1 MTATVDRPVEEA
13 PSGGKVPLVEL
24 KNIGKSYG
32 NITALKDI
40 SLRVHAGEVTGILG
54 DNGAGKSTLIKI
66 IAGYHPQTDGEL
78 LVDGESIKF
87 TSPKDALGKGIATV
101 YQNLAVVPLM
111 PVWRNFFLGQEIR
124 QGRFPW
130 ALDSNAMRA
139 TTLTELSK
147 MGIELP
153 DVDVPIGSLSGGQ
166 RQCVA
171 IARAV
176 FFGARVLIL
185 DEPTAALGV
194 KQSGV
199 VLKYITA
206 AKEAGF
212 GVVFITHNPH
222 HAHMVGDHF
231 VLLNRGQQK
240 LDCTYDDIT
249 LEHLTQEMAGG
260 DELEAL
266 SHELRGRQELTRSHA
281 CCSVRGVD
289 IGHVLHRVGGV
300 DRQWRHRRA
309 HARRTPPADSCR
321 GPGAVVL
328 HLGTRRRP
336 NGQPVVLV
344 RLDEVV
350 HQQISLGAD
359 DAQGERVVGGGHGV
373 GAQSGRAAGEA
384 EFHVAPFV
392 NARSAFLRVRT
403 DDRRV
408 AEPAHDVQPVTAE
421 IHQRPAGHL
430 E

>member
-1 MTATVDRPVEEA
+1 MTATVET
-13 PSGGKVPLVEL
+13 PSNAASDGKKVPLVEL
-24 KNIGKSYG
+24 RNVGKSYG

-66 IAGYHPQTDGEL
+66 IAGLHQQTDGDL
-78 LVDGESIKF
+78 LVDGESTKF
-87 TSPKDALGKGIATV
+87 SSPADALDKGIATV

-111 PVWRNFFLGQEIR
+111 PVWRNFFLGQEVR
-124 QGRFPW
+124 KKSFPW
-130 ALDSNAMRA
+130 SLDANAMRA
-139 TTLTELSK
+139 TTLAELSK

-153 DVDVPIGSLSGGQ
+153 DVDAPIGSLSGGQ

-231 VLLNRGQQK
+231 VLLNRGRQK

-249 LEHLTQEMAGG
+249 LEHLTQQMAGG

-266 SHELRGRQELTRSHA
+266 SHELRGST
-281 CCSVRGVD
+281 
-289 IGHVLHRVGGV
+289 
-300 DRQWRHRRA
+300 
-309 HARRTPPADSCR
+309 
-321 GPGAVVL
+321 
-328 HLGTRRRP
+328 
-336 NGQPVVLV
+336 
-344 RLDEVV
+344 
-350 HQQISLGAD
+350 
-359 DAQGERVVGGGHGV
+359 
-373 GAQSGRAAGEA
+373 
-384 EFHVAPFV
+384 
-392 NARSAFLRVRT
+392 
-403 DDRRV
+403 
-408 AEPAHDVQPVTAE
+408 
-421 IHQRPAGHL
+421 
-430 E
+430 

>member
-1 MTATVDRPVEEA
+1 MNGVGGGPARTPPLLELRDVGKDYGSVIALDGITTTVR
-13 PSGGKVPLVEL
+13 
-24 KNIGKSYG
+24 
-32 NITALKDI
+32 
-40 SLRVHAGEVTGILG
+40 AGEVTCVLG

-66 IAGYHPQTDGEL
+66 IAGYHPPTEGEL
-78 LVDGESIKF
+78 FVDGEATHF
-87 TSPKDALGKGIATV
+87 GSPKDALAKGIATV

-124 QGRFPW
+124 KKTFPFP
-130 ALDSNAMRA
+130 LDSNAMRA

-147 MGIELP
+147 MGIDLP

-231 VLLNRGQQK
+231 VLLNRGRQK

-266 SHELRGRQELTRSHA
+266 SHELRGK
-281 CCSVRGVD
+281 
-289 IGHVLHRVGGV
+289 
-300 DRQWRHRRA
+300 
-309 HARRTPPADSCR
+309 
-321 GPGAVVL
+321 GA
-328 HLGTRRRP
+328 
-336 NGQPVVLV
+336 
-344 RLDEVV
+344 
-350 HQQISLGAD
+350 
-359 DAQGERVVGGGHGV
+359 
-373 GAQSGRAAGEA
+373 
-384 EFHVAPFV
+384 
-392 NARSAFLRVRT
+392 
-403 DDRRV
+403 
-408 AEPAHDVQPVTAE
+408 
-421 IHQRPAGHL
+421 
-430 E
+430 

>member
-1 MTATVDRPVEEA
+1 MEEA

-24 KNIGKSYG
+24 KNVGKTYG

-66 IAGYHPQTDGEL
+66 IAGCTSRPTANC
-78 LVDGESIKF
+78 SSTASRSKF
-87 TSPKDALGKGIATV
+87 ASPKDALAKGIATV

-111 PVWRNFFLGQEIR
+111 PVWRNFFLGQELR
-124 QGRFPW
+124 QKRFPW
-130 ALDSNAMRA
+130 SLDANAMRA
-139 TTLTELSK
+139 TTLSELSK
-147 MGIELP
+147 MGIDLP

-199 VLKYITA
+199 VLNYITA

-212 GVVFITHNPH
+212 GVIFITHNPH

-231 VLLNRGQQK
+231 VLLNRGRQK

-266 SHELRGRQELTRSHA
+266 SHELKR
-281 CCSVRGVD
+281 
-289 IGHVLHRVGGV
+289 
-300 DRQWRHRRA
+300 
-309 HARRTPPADSCR
+309 
-321 GPGAVVL
+321 
-328 HLGTRRRP
+328 
-336 NGQPVVLV
+336 
-344 RLDEVV
+344 
-350 HQQISLGAD
+350 
-359 DAQGERVVGGGHGV
+359 
-373 GAQSGRAAGEA
+373 
-384 EFHVAPFV
+384 
-392 NARSAFLRVRT
+392 
-403 DDRRV
+403 
-408 AEPAHDVQPVTAE
+408 
-421 IHQRPAGHL
+421 
-430 E
+430 

>member
-1 MTATVDRPVEEA
+1 MTATFDRAMHDA
-13 PSGGKVPLVEL
+13 PSGGKVALVEM
-24 KNIGKSYG
+24 KSVSKSYG

-78 LVDGESIKF
+78 LVDGEPTRF
-87 TSPKDALGKGIATV
+87 ASPKDALAKGIATV

-124 QGRFPW
+124 KKTFPFP
-130 ALDSNAMRA
+130 LDSNAMRA

-147 MGIELP
+147 MGMDLP

-176 FFGARVLIL
+176 FFGAR
-185 DEPTAALGV
+185 
-194 KQSGV
+194 

-240 LDCTYDDIT
+240 LDCTYDEID
-249 LEHLTQEMAGG
+249 LEHLTQQMSGG
-260 DELEAL
+260 DELGAL
-266 SHELRGRQELTRSHA
+266 S
-281 CCSVRGVD
+281 
-289 IGHVLHRVGGV
+289 
-300 DRQWRHRRA
+300 
-309 HARRTPPADSCR
+309 
-321 GPGAVVL
+321 
-328 HLGTRRRP
+328 
-336 NGQPVVLV
+336 
-344 RLDEVV
+344 
-350 HQQISLGAD
+350 
-359 DAQGERVVGGGHGV
+359 
-373 GAQSGRAAGEA
+373 
-384 EFHVAPFV
+384 
-392 NARSAFLRVRT
+392 
-403 DDRRV
+403 
-408 AEPAHDVQPVTAE
+408 
-421 IHQRPAGHL
+421 
-430 E
+430 

>member
-1 MTATVDRPVEEA
+1 MTATVDHKVDEA

-24 KNIGKSYG
+24 KNVGKSYG
-32 NITALKDI
+32 NITALKGI
-40 SLRVHAGEVTGILG
+40 SLRGQAGEVTGILG

-66 IAGYHPQTDGEL
+66 ISGLHQQSEGEL
-78 LVDGESIKF
+78 LVDGEPTTF
-87 TSPKDALGKGIATV
+87 HSPKEALGKGIATV
-101 YQNLAVVPLM
+101 YQALAVVALM
-111 PVWRNFFLGQEIR
+111 PVWRNFFLGQELRKGGLIKS
-124 QGRFPW
+124 
-130 ALDSNAMRA
+130 LDANAMRA
-139 TTLTELSK
+139 TTLSELSK

-153 DVDVPIGSLSGGQ
+153 DVDAPIGSLSGGQ
-166 RQCVA
+166 KQCVA

-266 SHELRGRQELTRSHA
+266 SHELRGA
-281 CCSVRGVD
+281 K
-289 IGHVLHRVGGV
+289 GG
-300 DRQWRHRRA
+300 
-309 HARRTPPADSCR
+309 
-321 GPGAVVL
+321 
-328 HLGTRRRP
+328 
-336 NGQPVVLV
+336 
-344 RLDEVV
+344 
-350 HQQISLGAD
+350 
-359 DAQGERVVGGGHGV
+359 
-373 GAQSGRAAGEA
+373 
-384 EFHVAPFV
+384 
-392 NARSAFLRVRT
+392 
-403 DDRRV
+403 
-408 AEPAHDVQPVTAE
+408 
-421 IHQRPAGHL
+421 
-430 E
+430 

>member
-1 MTATVDRPVEEA
+1 M
-13 PSGGKVPLVEL
+13 
-24 KNIGKSYG
+24 
-32 NITALKDI
+32 
-40 SLRVHAGEVTGILG
+40 VHATPLLAFKGIVKNFGATRAVDQVDLEIQAGQIHALLG
-54 DNGAGKSTLIKI
+54 ANGAGKSTLIKI
-66 IAGYHPQTDGEL
+66 IAGYHPQTEGEL
-78 LVDGESIKF
+78 LVDGEATKF
-87 TSPKDALGKGIATV
+87 TSPKDSLAKGIATV

-124 QGRFPW
+124 KKSFPFS
-130 ALDSNAMRA
+130 LDANAMRA
-139 TTLTELSK
+139 TTLSELSK
-147 MGIELP
+147 MGIDLP

-231 VLLNRGQQK
+231 VILKRGQQK

-266 SHELRGRQELTRSHA
+266 SHELR
-281 CCSVRGVD
+281 
-289 IGHVLHRVGGV
+289 
-300 DRQWRHRRA
+300 
-309 HARRTPPADSCR
+309 
-321 GPGAVVL
+321 
-328 HLGTRRRP
+328 
-336 NGQPVVLV
+336 
-344 RLDEVV
+344 
-350 HQQISLGAD
+350 
-359 DAQGERVVGGGHGV
+359 
-373 GAQSGRAAGEA
+373 AAKG
-384 EFHVAPFV
+384 
-392 NARSAFLRVRT
+392 
-403 DDRRV
+403 
-408 AEPAHDVQPVTAE
+408 
-421 IHQRPAGHL
+421 
-430 E
+430 

>member
-40 SLRVHAGEVTGILG
+40 SLRVHAGQVTGILG

-78 LVDGESIKF
+78 LIDGEPIKL

-130 ALDSNAMRA
+130 ALDANAMRA

-147 MGIELP
+147 MGIDLP

-266 SHELRGRQELTRSHA
+266 SHELRGA
-281 CCSVRGVD
+281 KD
-289 IGHVLHRVGGV
+289 
-300 DRQWRHRRA
+300 
-309 HARRTPPADSCR
+309 
-321 GPGAVVL
+321 
-328 HLGTRRRP
+328 
-336 NGQPVVLV
+336 
-344 RLDEVV
+344 
-350 HQQISLGAD
+350 
-359 DAQGERVVGGGHGV
+359 
-373 GAQSGRAAGEA
+373 
-384 EFHVAPFV
+384 
-392 NARSAFLRVRT
+392 
-403 DDRRV
+403 
-408 AEPAHDVQPVTAE
+408 
-421 IHQRPAGHL
+421 
-430 E
+430 